1 MRSIT
6 RKNFLAAAG
15 ATAAV
20 AGLAACSSETDETE
34 EDATEEVEE
43 AASDEDPLAA
53 PDASAYPIDPDDDTV
68 EALWTAE
75 EVEDDDWIR
84 VTQGDGAT
92 LGYSTESGMGII
104 QVSGYAFKD
113 LNGNGVLDLYEDWRQ
128 SDEDRAAALAES
140 LSAEEIFPLLFYT
153 SFFETGY
160 PLGDQTLEILADG
173 ARTTCYNSSHSEDA
187 YLDDVKWNN
196 AVQAECEA
204 LGPYG
209 IPHMSAT
216 DPFFTLGSFP
226 GNLSVAASFDPDVA
240 HTTGEQLSKAWRAL
254 GLHVYYGPQIG
265 ILTDPRWTRFSGGF
279 SEDPAL
285 ARDMVQ
291 SYIDG
296 MQSSYDDDG
305 EDLGW
310 GDDSIICQVK
320 HFPGGGACEGGRYD
334 HSDSGKYNVYPGGGF
349 QTTFISFSDGAFN
362 LPGKTEKAAS
372 CMPDYNIY
380 YSEDE
385 EYGEN
390 VGVAFD
396 EYKCGLLRQVIGDDA
411 LVSSDW
417 DITSNFDTE
426 GQLRY
431 GGSNHAWGVED
442 LTPAERE
449 AKALEAGGVDQFGGE
464 FEVAIAAEA
473 YELMKEDMGED
484 AALARLQ
491 NAARRVFIAM
501 NRLSLFENAFIDRT
515 EAAAVFADE
524 EFASLG
530 REVAEKGVILLK
542 NSGNPICE
550 RSEKPTVY
558 IPMVYTEASENAWT
572 GETTPGS
579 WALALDEDLANE
591 HFNVVTDTLLDPTGD
606 ADDDGNATYTEDD
619 ITRATDDELAS
630 CDFALASVSS
640 PSTGQGYD
648 DSTGEYLPISLQYR
662 EYTADGDNVRQ
673 VSIAGDTLEDGSI
686 ENRSYY
692 GNSCSAS
699 NESDLD
705 DTIELSERLPEG
717 VPLVLLVSASNPMVF
732 SEIEPY
738 VDAIVLTF
746 NDGIEDDVRYSC
758 VAGEFEPTGLLPCQ
772 MPASMDAVE
781 GAYEDL
787 PRDMECYTDSEGNT
801 YDFAFGMNWSGVID
815 DDRVATYSVAALTTP
830 ENLTF

>member
-20 AGLAACSSETDETE
+20 AGLAACSSETEETE
-34 EDATEEVEE
+34 DDATEEVEE

-128 SDEDRAAALAES
+128 SDEDRAASLAEQ
-140 LSAEEIFPLLFYT
+140 LSAEDCFPLCFYT
-153 SFFETGY
+153 SFFESGY

-173 ARTTCYNSSHSEDA
+173 ARTTCNNSGYTAST
-187 YLDDVKWNN
+187 YLDGVKWNN
-196 AVQAECEA
+196 AVQEQCEE
-204 LGPYG
+204 LGGYG
-209 IPHMSAT
+209 IPHMAAF
-216 DPFFTLGSFP
+216 DPYFVYGFP
-226 GNLSVAASFDPDVA
+226 GNLSLSSTFDPECA
-240 HTTGEQLSKAWRAL
+240 HTAGEYMAKVWRSL
-254 GLHVYYGPQIG
+254 GLHVYYGPQSG
-265 ILTDPRWTRFSGGF
+265 IMTDPRWTRFSGGF

-291 SYIDG
+291 AHIDG
-296 MQSSYDDDG
+296 LQSTYDEDG
-305 EDLGW
+305 EDQGW
-310 GDDSIICQVK
+310 GSESIICQVK

-334 HSDSGKYNVYPGGGF
+334 HSDSGKYNVYPGDNF
-349 QTTFISFSDGAFN
+349 QATFISFADGAFD
-362 LPGKTEKAAS
+362 LPGKTEHAGS

-464 FEVAIAAEA
+464 FELGIIEEA

-484 AALARLQ
+484 DALARLQ
-491 NAARRVFIAM
+491 NVARRVFIAM
-501 NRLSLFENAFIDRT
+501 NRLSLFENPYLDRT
-515 EAAAVFADE
+515 ETEAVVNSEEIAA
-524 EFASLG
+524 LG
-530 REVAEKGVILLK
+530 REVSEKAVILLK
-542 NSGNPICE
+542 NSGNVICE

-558 IPMVYTEASENAWT
+558 VPMVFTEGSTGWDGTTTAS
-572 GETTPGS
+572 S
-579 WALALDEDLANE
+579 WSLALDEDLCSE
-591 HFNVVTDTLLDPTGD
+591 HFNVVTDTLGDPTGD

-619 ITRATDDELAS
+619 ITRATEDELAA

-772 MPASMDAVE
+772 MPADMDTVE
-781 GAYEDL
+781 AQYEDV
-787 PRDMECYTDSEGNT
+787 PRDMECYVDSEGNT

-830 ENLTF
+830 ENMTF